1 MKIAVDERHIK
12 EPGRMLSGL
21 ARACRDLGHTVSTW
35 YADTDPMP
43 ECEFAILWCSPHP
56 KYQEAVKRIRQQNI
70 PVLFVEYGW
79 LPKWNTFHVDPR
91 GSHGLASW
99 AEDPLD
105 VVRGEPVPVPEGDL
119 LVTLQGGFYA
129 TSPEFSPW
137 FANIHEHMKH
147 MVAHSQIPL
156 RFRCRPLNGISKEM
170 RAIVDGRSDAVFDKS
185 DTLSKALEGA
195 CAVATLHS
203 TCGIEAMAAGLPV
216 LCYGRAPYRVPG
228 AVWCMDDSPLKTWC
242 RTAQLKAG
250 HCDLD
255 IASQAAMIARLKSKQ
270 WTLDDL
276 PQRLAPLLTI

>member
-1 MKIAVDERHIK
+1 MLIAVDERHIRDA
-12 EPGRMLSGL
+12 GGMLDGL
-21 ARACRDLGHTVSTW
+21 AAACKFYGHTVNRW

-56 KYQEAVKRIRQQNI
+56 KYQEAVKRIRQQNV

-79 LPKWNTFHVDPR
+79 LPKWKTFHVDPR

-105 VVRGEPVPVPEGDL
+105 VIPGAPVPVPEGDL
-119 LVTLQGGFYA
+119 LVTLQGGFYS

-137 FANIHEHMKH
+137 FANLRAHMKH
-147 MVAHSQIPL
+147 MVAHSQVPL
-156 RFRCRPLNGISKEM
+156 RFRCRPLNGISKTM
-170 RAIVDGRSDAVFDKS
+170 RDIVASRADAVFDQS
-185 DTLSKALEGA
+185 NSLREALDGA
-195 CAVATLHS
+195 CALATLHS
-203 TCGIEAMAAGLPV
+203 TCGVEAMEMGLPV
-216 LCYGRAPYRVPG
+216 LCYGRSPYRVPG

-255 IASQAAMIARLKSKQ
+255 VNSQAAMIARLKAKQ

-276 PQRLAPLLTI
+276 PQRLEPLLSI